1 MNIFESALVLNAI
14 NDNYF
19 IDRDNM
25 QIKGQICNNFNNKDE
40 LKKRNVT

>member
-14 NDNYF
+14 NDNHF

-25 QIKGQICNNFNNKDE
+25 QIKGHICNNFKNKDE